1 MDWNA
6 FFSGILNWLL
16 TEGIKIVIAFI
27 LLFIGFKLARYI
39 AKKVTGAMEKRAV
52 DKTICGV
59 TGHILNY
66 GLKIVIVVCLLGYL
80 GIETSGIAAVIS
92 SLGIAVGLA
101 VEGAL
106 SNLAGGVLIII
117 TRPFRIGDYI
127 EAQGESGT
135 VEDINIIHTT
145 LRTPDNKVVIL
156 PNGSLANSNVVN
168 YSVKDTR
175 RVDFVFSIGYTADY
189 QKAQGIIMDIFNR
202 HELVLDDPAP
212 FVRMSEHAASA
223 INITARCWV
232 KSADYWTVNYDVIE
246 TVKAEFDKNG
256 IEIPFNQLDVHLD
269 NAK

>member
-232 KSADYWTVNYDVIE
+232 KSADYWTVNFDVIE

-269 NAK
+269 NVK

>member
-232 KSADYWTVNYDVIE
+232 KSADYWTVNFDVIE